1 MLQLGPVYLNVL
13 DLPRLSQFYQ
23 EIVGLSVLSKT
34 KAQIVLGIQAD
45 QRPLVILQQ
54 ATKEDKQTAG
64 LYHLAILVPTRLA
77 LSEVLHHLIQ
87 CGVALEGGADHGYSE
102 ALYFHDLEGNG
113 IEIYRDKPQKQWDV
127 RSDGRIIG
135 VTEELAAQEIYEM
148 ISQVSEPFVL
158 PQGTKMGHVHLAVGD
173 ALASSKRYQAL
184 LDMQEKHQYAK
195 ASWIAS
201 GSYHHHLAFN
211 QWQRRH
217 TVHQDKQAGL
227 SKIGFVSDQAA
238 ELLAIASRASKL
250 GFQIKHQT
258 TRQLQLLDT
267 DGIAIQ
273 IDYQH

>member
-1 MLQLGPVYLNVL
+1 ML
-13 DLPRLSQFYQ
+13 
-23 EIVGLSVLSKT
+23 E
-34 KAQIVLGIQAD
+34 
-45 QRPLVILQQ
+45 
-54 ATKEDKQTAG
+54 
-64 LYHLAILVPTRLA
+64 LVPISLKEANAFVAQYHR
-77 LSEVLHHLIQ
+77 HH
-87 CGVALEGGADHGYSE
+87 
-102 ALYFHDLEGNG
+102 
-113 IEIYRDKPQKQWDV
+113 KPVTGHKF
-127 RSDGRIIG
+127 SIACAKDGRIIG
-135 VTEELAAQEIYEM
+135 VTEELAAQEIYDM
-148 ISQVSEPFVL
+148 ISQAPEPFFL

-173 ALASSKRYQAL
+173 ALTSSKRYQAL

-201 GSYHHHLAFN
+201 RSYHHHLAFN

-227 SKIGFVSDQAA
+227 SKIGFVSDQVA
-238 ELLAIASRASKL
+238 ELLAIASRAPKL

>member
-1 MLQLGPVYLNVL
+1 
-13 DLPRLSQFYQ
+13 
-23 EIVGLSVLSKT
+23 
-34 KAQIVLGIQAD
+34 
-45 QRPLVILQQ
+45 
-54 ATKEDKQTAG
+54 
-64 LYHLAILVPTRLA
+64 
-77 LSEVLHHLIQ
+77 
-87 CGVALEGGADHGYSE
+87 
-102 ALYFHDLEGNG
+102 
-113 IEIYRDKPQKQWDV
+113 
-127 RSDGRIIG
+127 
-135 VTEELAAQEIYEM
+135 M

-201 GSYHHHLAFN
+201 GGYHHHLAFN

-250 GFQIKHQT
+250 GFQIKQQT